1 MTWTG
6 GQLDLMRSVGDRL
19 ADDTVAAIF
28 ERGDLAAVHSMMR
41 TLVHNDQ
48 LVPDAFP
55 EEVRSYLERDP
66 LPAGVD
72 MARVERAQDF
82 FQLWG
87 VQISLSLFCASL
99 PSAYAAAKGV
109 KVLYETARLQTDT
122 RRRILET
129 GQFLMDVMAPG
140 GLAPGGKGIRSIQ
153 RVRLMHAAV
162 RRLLLTDGT
171 WDTAAWGVP
180 INQEDLAGTML
191 SFSYV
196 PCEPL
201 RRLGVDVSDQDAEDY
216 IACWN
221 VVGEMLGVL
230 PEMRPAGV
238 AEATELV
245 GLIRAR
251 HDRPSPEGAV
261 MTAALVDLLEQ
272 MTPHLGHR
280 RSGPAHIRGLGRLV
294 PVTIRHLIG
303 DDVAEMISVPP
314 ARPGWFR
321 ILEPLL
327 VLIRAVESGVE
338 RDRHLHTVVEPL
350 GRALLEGSFA
360 IERGGVRAP
369 FDIPDHLARRWELS
383 S

>member
-1 MTWTG
+1 
-6 GQLDLMRSVGDRL
+6 
-19 ADDTVAAIF
+19 
-28 ERGDLAAVHSMMR
+28 
-41 TLVHNDQ
+41 
-48 LVPDAFP
+48 
-55 EEVRSYLERDP
+55 
-66 LPAGVD
+66 
-72 MARVERAQDF
+72 
-82 FQLWG
+82 
-87 VQISLSLFCASL
+87 
-99 PSAYAAAKGV
+99 
-109 KVLYETARLQTDT
+109 
-122 RRRILET
+122 
-129 GQFLMDVMAPG
+129 MDVMAPG

-251 HDRPSPEGAV
+251 HDRPSPEGAA

-294 PVTIRHLIG
+294 PVMIRHLIG

-360 IERGGVRAP
+360 IDARWRASAVRHPRPPGPPLGAVVVNHMTVLAQQTYTDWETFWYVGGFLAWAPAYVAVVLIAFRERRLEIPMLAATSNVVWEFMWGFVFDQDMGPGLQFIYRAP
-369 FDIPDHLARRWELS
+369 AS
-383 S
+383 STCSSW